1 MTYQSF
7 STSAGPGRPKCSW
20 TSSSCSRVGL
30 SLKHK
35 LRISVTEMAREAAL
49 HSYDRVDRHLRRA
62 TLVVG
67 AFGFRR
73 LPFNAE
79 LVERLACDTG
89 ETLGTMQHRFA
100 AQARDDRPAIHT
112 VAKPHQAALVHQ
124 RAQCTEHLILATEFL
139 EFARK
144 EHVFTPVAGDPLF
157 NLLPQCFTARH
168 NRPPFAKT
176 RHSI

>member
-1 MTYQSF
+1 MSARSLCSSPRDGALSRTILRSTSSDIRLVRRWAGLSAVQPPNTRRKSPVSTAATAANALMTYQSF

-30 SLKHK
+30 SLKDK
-35 LRISVTEMAREAAL
+35 LRISVAEMAREAAL
-49 HSYDRVDRHLRRA
+49 HSYDRVDRHLRRT

-89 ETLGTMQHRFA
+89 EALGTVQHRVPVP
-100 AQARDDRPAIHT
+100 ARDNRPRPTTA
-112 VAKPHQAALVHQ
+112 AKPRQA
-124 RAQCTEHLILATEFL
+124 
-139 EFARK
+139 
-144 EHVFTPVAGDPLF
+144 P
-157 NLLPQCFTARH
+157 
-168 NRPPFAKT
+168 
-176 RHSI
+176 